1 MIRSYIWSVEK
12 FSIKWELCD
21 NRNFIRRR
29 VLFPGEFFDT
39 KTLMGFNREGLNKLS
54 PSQYKIFLERKVRME
69 EILLGK
75 TPIIVTTCKSSGNK
89 RLDSI
94 KFKKVIIDEASQS
107 QEIETM
113 LTIRDAEQVVLIGDH
128 KQLGPIFK
136 CDVH

>member
-1 MIRSYIWSVEK
+1 MEK

-21 NRNFIRRR
+21 DRNFIRRK
-29 VLFPGEFFDT
+29 VLFPGEFLDT
-39 KTLMGFNREGLNKLS
+39 KTLMGFNREGLSKLS